1 MLLCP
6 RETQRKGTMK
16 SIDMSQG
23 NPYFFVC
30 CNNFFLLLKS
40 SGQVDINQFIFIF
53 KCLKEGI

>member
-1 MLLCP
+1 
-6 RETQRKGTMK
+6 MK

-30 CNNFFLLLKS
+30 CNIFFLLLKS